1 MWFPFILL
9 KNSDVSHIVLL
20 HSFSH
25 TLFHVGF
32 GLFGD
37 NEKFWQWK
45 FDFERREMHEKHS
58 ITVFERTHTYEEVNL
73 LSLFLIFREN
83 EEKLLLKAD
92 KQSISL
98 IY

>member
-1 MWFPFILL
+1 
-9 KNSDVSHIVLL
+9 
-20 HSFSH
+20 
-25 TLFHVGF
+25 
-32 GLFGD
+32 
-37 NEKFWQWK
+37 
-45 FDFERREMHEKHS
+45 MHEKHS
-58 ITVFERTHTYEEVNL
+58 ITVFERLHTYEEVNL